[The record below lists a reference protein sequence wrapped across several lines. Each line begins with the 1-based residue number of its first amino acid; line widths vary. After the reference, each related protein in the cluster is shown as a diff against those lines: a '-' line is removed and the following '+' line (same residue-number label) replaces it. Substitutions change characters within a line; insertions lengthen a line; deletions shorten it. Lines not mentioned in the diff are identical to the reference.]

1 MTAAELLHRL
11 NQLDEGSRIEAK
23 LGSEVGR
30 SILETVCA
38 FANEPGLGGGWLLLG
53 VSREFPG
60 QPKSRY
66 VVVGVA
72 SPDKLNN
79 DLSSQCATVF
89 NYPLRVE
96 ITTELIE
103 GHTVMVIFVPE
114 MPPDQKPLYFQ
125 ARGLP
130 QGALRRIGSTDQRCS
145 EEDLITFY
153 QARRSRSFDASVLHE
168 CDMEDI
174 ATEAI
179 FDYRRERGEANPT
192 AEELRWSDHDL
203 LHALKAIARDA
214 NGVWRPTVSGLLLF
228 GSPQALRREMPLCA
242 RIDYIRVQGTQWVAD
257 PDRRFDSLDIRAPM
271 LTALRR
277 CLAAILDDL
286 PKRFSLK
293 EGALQRSE
301 TPLVPERALR
311 EALVNT
317 VMHRNYRVHSPVQ
330 VIRFSDRIEIR
341 NAGYSLKPTE
351 ELGTPGSVLR
361 NPTLAAVLHDTRFA
375 ESKGSGIRTIR
386 EILEELHSPPPTFYS
401 DRSADLFVATFALE
415 EETDAAPEGPR
426 SKPEMGELVK
436 IEGKPYPQNGKLG
449 QIGDKFVKIGGK
461 PQPQA
466 YPQNGKSGQIGDKFV
481 KIGGKPQPQAYPQNG
496 TLEKEALK
504 RFLAQFPEDLA
515 AELMQVSSYTRRK
528 QFRDLIEK
536 LCQHRAW
543 TISELA
549 LTLRRQPKTIRNNYL
564 PVLLEEGRLEMTFPE
579 SPNSPKQTYRARVRE
594 SE

>member
-23 LGSEVGR
+23 LGSEIGK

-60 QPKSRY
+60 HPKSRY
-66 VVVGVA
+66 VVVGVDA
-72 SPDKLNN
+72 ADKLNN

-89 NYPLRVE
+89 NHPLRVE
-96 ITTELIE
+96 ITTELLE
-103 GHTVMVIFVPE
+103 GQTVMVVFVPE

-153 QARRSRSFDASVLHE
+153 QARQSRSFDASVLHE
-168 CDMEDI
+168 CDMEDV
-174 ATEAI
+174 ATEAV
-179 FDYRRERGEANPT
+179 FDYRRERNEANPT

-214 NGVWRPTVSGLLLF
+214 HGIWRPTVSGLLLF

-271 LTALRR
+271 LTAMRR

-311 EALVNT
+311 EALVNA

-386 EILEELHSPPPTFYS
+386 EILEELHSPPPTFHS
-401 DRSADLFVATFALE
+401 DRSADLFVATFVLE
-415 EETDAAPEGPR
+415 EEADEALGAPR
-426 SKPEMGELVK
+426 ADPEMGAL
-436 IEGKPYPQNGKLG
+436 
-449 QIGDKFVKIGGK
+449 VKIGGK
-461 PQPQA
+461 SQHQA
-466 YPQNGKSGQIGDKFV
+466 YPQNGQLEQIRGKLNE
-481 KIGGKPQPQAYPQNG
+481 IGGKSYPQAYPKSG
-496 TLEKEALK
+496 SSVEIRDESARALEKEAFK

-515 AELMQVSSYTRRK
+515 TELERIDSYTRRE

-536 LCQHRAW
+536 LCEFRTW
-543 TISELA
+543 TVPELA
-549 LTLRRQPKTIRNNYL
+549 LILHRKPRTIRETYL
-564 PVLLEEGRLEMTFPE
+564 SPLLDEGRLEMTFPE

-594 SE
+594 AE